1 MACQKVFDKYG
12 KRRSTPEKQCTIV
25 DCSPPAPNQPQGN
38 NTSIE
43 FTHLK
48 LGTLVGTHSEVLFFS
63 SLLIYSQK
71 TYTHFVNWEPL
82 PTKGLCL
89 SLCLR
94 SCCPKWALHFQAMI
108 NKLCEGFQE
117 DLYVLRL
124 ILSQSRDPRV
134 LNISL
139 SKMLILQS
147 DTDNLIGDDDGG
159 CWRLIPSVHQVH
171 SGLSGHELYIKS
183 ATIYL
188 NLCCG
193 NLAR

>member
-1 MACQKVFDKYG
+1 MYNCGLFTT
-12 KRRSTPEKQCTIV
+12 STKSVSRKQHINWVHSLETGDVGRHTLRGTI
-25 DCSPPAPNQPQGN
+25 
-38 NTSIE
+38 
-43 FTHLK
+43 
-48 LGTLVGTHSEVLFFS
+48 
-63 SLLIYSQK
+63 LLISLICSQK

-108 NKLCEGFQE
+108 NKLCEGFQA

-124 ILSQSRDPRV
+124 ILSQSRDPQV

-147 DTDNLIGDDDGG
+147 DTDNLIHDDDGG